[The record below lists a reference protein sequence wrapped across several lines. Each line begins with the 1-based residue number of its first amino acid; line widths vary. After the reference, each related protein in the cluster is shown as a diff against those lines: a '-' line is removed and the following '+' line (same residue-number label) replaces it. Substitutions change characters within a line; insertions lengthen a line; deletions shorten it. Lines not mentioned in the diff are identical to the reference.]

1 MRCKG
6 KQTGWPSKGVGGAAG
21 GSPSLFSYRCT
32 FGLPPGPT
40 TVSVSGAANVFAE
53 LGTPL
58 GLTRLDVSPNGAFV
72 NSVQWQGTDVRVGL
86 QLSQQLTIERNSGS
100 TLASQEAVSGEIAAV
115 VQVVLRLMDVG
126 SVWTPQ
132 FLLTAGWPSVDT
144 DAYEFLASTTQLL
157 DRLNLEG
164 FTRPGIGL
172 RIVERDDQVGLTDLK
187 IEPLFMDPT
196 ALYLELTVAL
206 PQVTVVDDVATEV
219 DALTSRGY
227 SVLESTAMALQRSRS
242 QRGLHHG

>member
-1 MRCKG
+1 M
-6 KQTGWPSKGVGGAAG
+6 
-21 GSPSLFSYRCT
+21 
-32 FGLPPGPT
+32 
-40 TVSVSGAANVFAE
+40 
-53 LGTPL
+53 
-58 GLTRLDVSPNGAFV
+58 DVSPNGAFV

-115 VQVVLRLMDVG
+115 VHVVLRLMDVG